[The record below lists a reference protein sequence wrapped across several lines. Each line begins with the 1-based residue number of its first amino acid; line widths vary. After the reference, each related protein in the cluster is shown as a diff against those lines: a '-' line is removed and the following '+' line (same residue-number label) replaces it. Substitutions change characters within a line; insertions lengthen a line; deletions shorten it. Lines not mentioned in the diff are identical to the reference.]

1 MTRLGLDEKGG
12 LERDKVVMSDA
23 CVEDG
28 DTQHVISCVER
39 E

>member
-1 MTRLGLDEKGG
+1 MTPLGLDEKGD
-12 LERDKVVMSDA
+12 LKRDKVVTSDA

-28 DTQHVISCVER
+28 DTQNVISCVER